1 VPLSHSQTRRCS
13 QHSPPRDSFGPKQSF
28 RRWRPTLSQGT
39 SSGSPTSTPARASLR
54 HANGPL
60 GWRSRRSC
68 FRVKGKAT
76 LPASGVVIRPSE
88 VKLKGAKSPSPAPY
102 GQRTKLILTVEQ
114 LAERF
119 QLSPKTIYRA
129 LERRELRAA
138 KLGNRWRI
146 RLEDAERWFD
156 EHVPQDDLVEER

>member
-1 VPLSHSQTRRCS
+1 M
-13 QHSPPRDSFGPKQSF
+13 
-28 RRWRPTLSQGT
+28 
-39 SSGSPTSTPARASLR
+39 
-54 HANGPL
+54 
-60 GWRSRRSC
+60 
-68 FRVKGKAT
+68 
-76 LPASGVVIRPSE
+76 
-88 VKLKGAKSPSPAPY
+88 
-102 GQRTKLILTVEQ
+102 ILTVEQ

-156 EHVPQDDLVEER
+156 EHVPQTDSSRATGKTVTIRHGSLRPLLASDREGVT

>member
-1 VPLSHSQTRRCS
+1 M
-13 QHSPPRDSFGPKQSF
+13 
-28 RRWRPTLSQGT
+28 
-39 SSGSPTSTPARASLR
+39 
-54 HANGPL
+54 
-60 GWRSRRSC
+60 
-68 FRVKGKAT
+68 
-76 LPASGVVIRPSE
+76 
-88 VKLKGAKSPSPAPY
+88 
-102 GQRTKLILTVEQ
+102 ILTVEQ

-156 EHVPQDDLVEER
+156 EHVPQDDLSKTAHKTVTIRDGSLRALATSDREGVT